1 MMSFFADKNQAAKGF
16 KRIFKTLDYSKA
28 GLKFAINEAAFRD
41 LLILHSFLII
51 VSLFCIE
58 AKNEKMILIVVSFL
72 SLIVEL
78 FNSAIE
84 ATIDRISLE
93 KHQLS
98 KAAKDLGSAAQFLA
112 LILCFLTWVIVLFL

>member
-1 MMSFFADKNQAAKGF
+1 MSFFADNNNAPKGL
-16 KRIFKTLDYSKA
+16 KRIIKTLDYSKA
-28 GLKFAINEAAFRD
+28 GLKFAIREAAFRD
-41 LLILHSFLII
+41 LLILHSILILI
-51 VSLFCIE
+51 TLLFIE

-72 SLIVEL
+72 SLIVEI

-84 ATIDRISLE
+84 ATVDRISLE

-112 LILCFLTWVIVLFL
+112 LILCFLIWVIVLFL